1 MHETQRETI
10 MSKHT
15 YTLANSYDPTPAFML
30 EPGMLV
36 AQRGSVYHVVNVD
49 IADEKHTQLT
59 LSALQYSQGQSRVD
73 DDFCMFEEDPIVVP
87 DTKAYN
93 VIHIVKQAR
102 PTVV

>member
-1 MHETQRETI
+1 

-15 YTLANSYDPTPAFML
+15 YTVANSYDPTPAFML
-30 EPGMLV
+30 EPGMVV

-59 LSALQYSQGQSRVD
+59 LSNLSFSQGISRED
-73 DDFCMFEEDPIVVP
+73 DDFCMFEEDPITVP

-93 VIHIVKQAR
+93 VIRIVKQRR
-102 PTVV
+102 PSVVN